1 MRFHYTASQPNGKI
15 IEGDYE
21 AVEST
26 DVLGYLAN
34 QGLKPISLKTL
45 KDFEKKS
52 LFNIFGQ
59 TITTED
65 KIFLTKY
72 LSLMMK
78 VGTDLFKAIN
88 ILIADFQR
96 PGLKSFLIEM
106 RLALEKGQQLHSVFY
121 RFPKFFSPVFVNL
134 IKSAEISGNLEKVFE
149 TLSVSLQKE
158 QNLKQQIKAA
168 ITYPIILLI
177 TSVII
182 LFILVGFALPKIAGI
197 FGSGGFEPP
206 LFSKI
211 VFSIG
216 LFIGNYFFVILI
228 ALIISIASA
237 WFFAFKTLIGKKIIS
252 RFVIKIPLV
261 GEVLKKIAFQRFTS
275 IFSSLLSSGMPIIES
290 LEITANA
297 VGLQELKDSLLRVSR
312 EGLSRGLTI
321 GEAFR
326 KEPFFPKVVVNLIS
340 ISEKAGH
347 IEGVLSTLSE
357 FYEAEIESA
366 IKSLVSF
373 LEPILLLGIG
383 LIIGIIALAIIVPI
397 YQLVGQF

>member
-1 MRFHYTASQPNGKI
+1 MHFHYTALQSNGKI

-21 AVEST
+21 AARPA
-26 DVLGYLAN
+26 DVLGYLAGN
-34 QGLKPISLKTL
+34 GLKPISLKTI

-52 LFNIFGQ
+52 RFNIFGQ
-59 TITTED
+59 AITTED

-72 LSLMMK
+72 LALMMK
-78 VGTDLFKAIN
+78 VGTDLFKAID

-106 RLALEKGQQLHSVFY
+106 RMALEKGQQLNSVFY
-121 RFPKFFSPVFVNL
+121 RFPKFFSPAFINL
-134 IKSAEISGNLEKVFE
+134 IKAGEISGNLEKVFE
-149 TLSVSLQKE
+149 KLSVSLQKE

-177 TSVII
+177 ASVAI
-182 LFILVGFALPKIAGI
+182 LFILVGFALPKIAGV
-197 FGSGGFEPP
+197 FSSGGFDPP

-216 LFIGNYFFVILI
+216 LFVGDYF
-228 ALIISIASA
+228 LIILTVFIILTAST

-252 RFVIKIPLV
+252 RFAVRIPLV
-261 GEVLKKIAFQRFTS
+261 GEVLKKIAIQRFAST
-275 IFSSLLSSGMPIIES
+275 FSSLLSAGMPIIES
-290 LEITANA
+290 LEITADA
-297 VGLQELKDSLLRVSR
+297 VGLQELKDSLLRISR
-312 EGLSRGLTI
+312 EGLSKGLTI

-326 KEPFFPKVVVNLIS
+326 KEPIFPKVVVNLIA

-347 IEGVLSTLSE
+347 IEGVLFTLSE
-357 FYEAEIESA
+357 FYESEIESA

-383 LIIGIIALAIIVPI
+383 LIIGTIALSIIVPI